1 MKSEKVN
8 KVLEWS
14 ATSVIVAAAITTVL
28 AFDPINIFLFNL
40 GSMLWLVWAV
50 RVKRTSMIVLNIV
63 MILVYVYGSIIRII

>member
-8 KVLEWS
+8 TVLEWS
-14 ATSVIVAAAITTVL
+14 ATAVIVAAAIATAL
-28 AFDPINIFLFNL
+28 AYDPLNIFLFNL

-63 MILVYVYGSIIRII
+63 MILVYVYGSIIRMI

>member
-14 ATSVIVAAAITTVL
+14 ATSVIVAAAIATVL

-40 GSMLWLVWAV
+40 GSVMWLVWAV
-50 RVKRTSMIVLNIV
+50 RVKRTSMIVLNVV
-63 MILVYVYGSIIRII
+63 MILVYVYGSIIRMI